1 MPDFRITIDMKNVA
15 KGDVVSFCEN
25 LLSEHGDNYDAARG
39 EFVIRT
45 SERPGQSGENYF
57 PFDWAE
63 DDDE

>member
-15 KGDVVSFCEN
+15 RGDVVDFCTH
-25 LLSEHGDNYDAARG
+25 LLAMHGDDFDAERG

-45 SERPGQSGENYF
+45 SEQSGENYF

-63 DDDE
+63 EEE